1 MTPSVQLENVC
12 FAYGRGHQVLANIS
26 FAVPQGTFLAVIGPN
41 GVGKSTLISLIAG
54 LLWPQSGTVLV
65 DGVAVRSYRPADLAR
80 KIALVRQEY
89 VPVFGFS
96 VAEMVL
102 MARTAYYG
110 PLGFES
116 EADRQH
122 VTKALEMTGTTQF
135 ASRPLASLSGGERQ
149 RVFIARALAQDTPIL
164 LMDEPTSFLDLR
176 QQVRVYDLLKTIQL
190 NESRT
195 VIAITQDV
203 NLASQYCDQT
213 LLLYPIS
220 HQATPTEQRQAAA
233 EACRYRIG
241 PTHELLT
248 AEHIGEAFGVE
259 VFSGHIGQSRFFIP
273 LGDLTRDAI
282 RGPKSRSEKQ
292 DWSTETPITS

>member
-1 MTPSVQLENVC
+1 MTPSVQLQNVC
-12 FAYGRGHQVLANIS
+12 FAYGPGRPVLRDIS
-26 FAVPQGTFLAVIGPN
+26 LTIPQGTFLAVIGPN

-65 DGVAVRSYRPADLAR
+65 DGIAVRSYRPADLAR

-116 EADRQH
+116 EADREH
-122 VTKALEMTGTTQF
+122 ATEALEMTGTAQF
-135 ASRPLASLSGGERQ
+135 ALRPLASLSGGERQ

-164 LMDEPTSFLDLR
+164 LMDEPTSFLDLK
-176 QQVRVYDLLKTIQL
+176 QQVRIYDLLKTIQL

-203 NLASQYCDQT
+203 NLAAQYCDQT
-213 LLLYPIS
+213 LLLCPVS
-220 HQATPTEQRQAAA
+220 HQAMPMEHRQIDA
-233 EACRYRIG
+233 EACHYLIG
-241 PTHELLT
+241 PTHEILT
-248 AEHIGEAFGVE
+248 AEHIAEAFGVE

-273 LGDLTRDAI
+273 LGDLTKDAI
-282 RGPKSRSEKQ
+282 QGQKPHSE
-292 DWSTETPITS
+292 